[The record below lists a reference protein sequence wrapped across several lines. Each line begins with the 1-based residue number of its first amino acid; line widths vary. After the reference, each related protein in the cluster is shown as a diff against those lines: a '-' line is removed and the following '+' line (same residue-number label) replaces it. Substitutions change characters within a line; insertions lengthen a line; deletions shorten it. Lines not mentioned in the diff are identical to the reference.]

1 MMTDPRP
8 TEESP
13 SLLGL
18 VPIDTSEV
26 KNRVLDRPFK
36 RPSWQKSYWLWSLA
50 GISAVT
56 VLGVGIYGQYF
67 VQTQIAPLIGQG
79 LGDFLNRPVKLG
91 KLEAVSF
98 NSLRFGASRLEKTPQ
113 DPDQVSMAGLEI
125 HFNPLDYLGYRQLSL
140 EAIADSPQIYLEQG
154 KTGEW
159 LLTPCDRL
167 RSDVPFQLKR
177 LQLQKANIILVARNK
192 QGKLKSPVPI
202 SLERADI
209 DLRQFQSQQKV
220 YFKLQGQLAQTGQL
234 AIAGLYQPKEH
245 NLNLSVRGSQLTAKA
260 VSDLLPLPL
269 AFTQGYLD
277 ANLDIT
283 VRQQRLTKLQ
293 GLANL
298 ENVSTELSLFP
309 QPITAIR
316 GPLRFQGTTV
326 FLEQVVG
333 QLGEGGKNQARLIA
347 QAQGS
352 LDLNKGYHLTLN
364 TQPLALAQIPQ
375 ALKIPTAPT
384 SLGGK
389 ITAQL
394 KVIGPLSQPQIT
406 AQIQNSDRRPLQID
420 RLGLETL
427 TANLSLQGSNV
438 IINHF
443 QTHLLTGGKIQGQG
457 RLWGTRQQGK
467 ITFSRFQGTIQAEKI
482 ALQALAHRYGKS
494 LPQEIQ
500 QLSGQGQVT
509 ALWPQG
515 NAHLKINQDAP
526 FPHLRFTQARIQIPL
541 AGGEI
546 RGENVSYD
554 QGHWQGHLTLN
565 RLQIAQLPFALPT
578 FLGQGRLQGHLQVK
592 GYQDQLK
599 TLEAKGQARLVVRAR
614 DNAVTTDG
622 VSKKVVH
629 LNQIALQGQQWQAQ
643 LQTKDLPIRSWFPQ
657 LSLSQAGR
665 LTAQLAVGG
674 HLGSQPLQ
682 DDLTVRGQ
690 AHIQFPQG
698 QILAQHLKLDQGQW
712 QAALLA
718 DQIPLRALPLTQFQA
733 LAGMVTGQVQIG
745 GTVKDPIATLVGR
758 GEGKFLFAQG
768 QVRAKQVNFDAHRF
782 EATLVSQ
789 SFGLNQL
796 HPHLRGNLD
805 GQVKL
810 QGQLQR
816 LQPQLTQVTGN
827 LDFSQGL
834 ANLTQPLSTVFAW
847 QGERLA
853 LQKIQTKNLSAQGN
867 IQVDLA
873 ALNSPQNLTQRVK
886 QVNLS
891 LVAQGLPL
899 TALVPKSPYLLA
911 YGGQVN
917 FTGSLRGN
925 LAQPQLLGKLALE
938 NLQLGDLN
946 FDRRLAGQIGKNH
959 QGTHLQL
966 QGNRDRLSLTLDS
979 QNQPTALMLQR
990 QGMTI
995 QGVREQEQLFLMA
1008 KQVPLSLLQSLVGL
1022 GRPWLAKSGLE
1033 GLNQNLPALGGNLWG
1048 DLTFNFAQ
1056 QSAQGKVRIE
1066 QPRLGNYGGDRLTG
1080 DFSYGQGIFSLNSG
1094 QLYSQ
1099 NSRYGLQGR
1108 LNLAQN
1114 NAFQGEISLDQVS
1127 IQDLLTSLQIFRL
1140 EDLKRGL
1147 NAPVYGRAKDL
1158 YGVAVTNPQ
1167 EALVSVGNPQDR
1179 ANEPFKELENVNNL
1193 LRHWQERRCQR
1204 HTSCPQQSRL
1214 PDLESLQGKL
1224 AGKVEVQGTWGGE
1237 VALNFRVNGLDW
1249 HWGQFQVAEWE
1260 LQGEWDRGQLSL
1272 HPLRLQSGNSL
1283 MILTGKVGGYGQE
1296 GELQLENVPLQPF
1309 ASLIGLP
1316 EAVRLGGKLQAAIA
1330 IGGSRS
1336 NPKAMGKLQV
1346 DNATINQSQLQSTT
1360 GLFSYQQGRLD
1371 FAIDTVL
1378 NQKTDPLTLK
1388 GSFPYLLP
1396 FASTRSDSDR
1406 FTVGLRIN
1414 NDSLKILD
1422 LLTNGELAWRG
1433 GQGTVQL
1440 DAFGRLDPQTQM
1452 VQDLQVAGLANLSQ
1466 AVIAAKIFPQERLT
1480 DINGTIT
1487 LDLHRLDVKNLT
1499 GKLSG
1504 GDLAIS
1510 GFLNLHPS
1518 SPLPLSPSPPPST
1531 LSLSLNNLAVKFPDL
1546 YEGGLQGKIQV
1557 GGDIQQLRIGGDLDL
1572 FKGTVLIGGQIPQL
1586 SQGQGWANQT
1596 QFQNFKLTLGEDIRI
1611 QRPLLLDFLAS
1622 GGVTLNGSLSKMEPE
1637 GMISLK
1643 SGQVNLFASQLRLG
1657 GGEENAVYFH
1667 RKLDPYLNLHLIS
1680 AATET
1685 NHRLASNDGRNS
1697 TNSFSLSTEID
1708 EPFTANRDSLQTVR
1722 INANIQGYASQLD
1735 KSIQLTSTPSRSRG
1749 EIITLL
1755 GGSFINDLGQGETSL
1770 GLANFASSAVLG
1782 TVQGRIGEALGLNQ
1796 FRIFSTPLINEKE
1809 RTQANQ
1815 LGIAA
1820 EAGIDLNDDFALSVQ
1835 KIFNA
1840 DRPPQWGASYRIN
1853 ENLRVRGSSNFLDD
1867 SRGAIEY
1874 NQRF

>member
-1 MMTDPRP
+1 MTDPSP
-8 TEESP
+8 TEESSP
-13 SLLGL
+13 LLGL

-167 RSDVPFQLKR
+167 RPDVPFQLKR

-234 AIAGLYQPKEH
+234 AIAGLYQPKAH
-245 NLNLSVRGSQLTAKA
+245 DLNLSVRGSQLTAKA

-277 ANLDIT
+277 SNLDIT
-283 VRQQRLTKLQ
+283 VRQQRLIKVQ

-298 ENVSTELSLFP
+298 QNVSTELSLFP

-352 LDLNKGYHLTLN
+352 LDLIKGYHLTLN

-375 ALKIPTAPT
+375 ALKLPAPSVT
-384 SLGGK
+384 LEGK

-394 KVIGPLSQPQIT
+394 QVTGPLSQPQIT

-438 IINHF
+438 IIDHF
-443 QTHLLTGGKIQGQG
+443 QTQLLTGGKIQGQG
-457 RLWGTRQQGK
+457 QLLGKRQQGK
-467 ITFSRFQGTIQAEKI
+467 ITFSRFQGTIQAEKLAI
-482 ALQALAHRYGKS
+482 QALAHRYGKS
-494 LPQEIQ
+494 LPKEIQ
-500 QLSGQGQVT
+500 QLSGQGQIT
-509 ALWPQG
+509 ALWPQEK
-515 NAHLKINQDAP
+515 AHLKSDQDAL
-526 FPHLRFTQARIQIPL
+526 FPHLSFTQARMQIPL

-565 RLQIAQLPFALPT
+565 RLQVAQLPFSLPT
-578 FLGQGRLQGHLQVK
+578 FLGQGRLQGDFQVK
-592 GYQDQLK
+592 GYRDQLK

-614 DNAVTTDG
+614 DNAVTRERIDRN
-622 VSKKVVH
+622 VVH

-643 LQTKDLPIRSWFPQ
+643 LQTQDLPIRSWFPQ

-665 LTAQLAVGG
+665 LTAQLIVGG

-682 DDLTVRGQ
+682 DDLIVRGQ
-690 AHIQFPQG
+690 AQIQFPQG

-718 DQIPLRALPLTQFQA
+718 DQIPLRALPLPQSQA

-758 GEGKFLFAQG
+758 GEGKLLFAQG

-782 EATLVSQ
+782 EATLVPQ
-789 SFGLNQL
+789 AFGLNQL
-796 HPHLRGNLD
+796 NPSLRGNLD

-816 LQPQLTQVTGN
+816 LQPQLTQITGN

-853 LQKIQTKNLSAQGN
+853 LQKIQTKNLSVQGN

-886 QVNLS
+886 QVNLN

-899 TALVPKSPYLLA
+899 TALLAQSPYPLA

-938 NLQLGDLN
+938 NLQLGDLS
-946 FDRRLAGQIGKNH
+946 FDRRLTGQIGKNH

-966 QGNRDRLSLTLDS
+966 RGDSDRLSLTLDS

-1008 KQVPLSLLQSLVGL
+1008 KQVPLSLLQSLVSL

-1080 DFSYGQGIFSLNSG
+1080 NFSYGQGIFSLNSG

-1167 EALVSVGNPQDR
+1167 EALISVGNPQDR
-1179 ANEPFKELENVNNL
+1179 ANEPFKELEKVNNL
-1193 LRHWQERRCQR
+1193 LSQWRLRRL
-1204 HTSCPQQSRL
+1204 QQSRL
-1214 PDLESLQGKL
+1214 PELESLQGKL
-1224 AGKVEVQGTWGGE
+1224 AGKVGVQGTWGGD
-1237 VALNFRVNGLDW
+1237 VALNFQVNGLDW

-1336 NPKAMGKLQV
+1336 NPRAMGKLQV

-1422 LLTNGELAWRG
+1422 LLTNGEFAWRG

-1466 AVIAAKIFPQERLT
+1466 AAIAAKIFPHEPVT

-1487 LDLHRLDVKNLT
+1487 LDLNRLDVKNLT

-1510 GFLNLHPS
+1510 GFLNLHP
-1518 SPLPLSPSPPPST
+1518 LSPSPPSSLSPT

-1557 GGDIQQLRIGGDLDL
+1557 GGNIQQLRIGGDLEL
-1572 FKGTVLIGGQIPQL
+1572 FNGAVLIGGQIPQL
-1586 SQGQGWANQT
+1586 SQGQGWVNQT
-1596 QFQNFKLTLGEDIRI
+1596 QFQDFKLTLGEDIRI

-1622 GGVTLNGSLSKMEPE
+1622 GDVTLNGSLSKMEPE

-1685 NHRLASNDGRNS
+1685 SHRLASNDGRNS